1 MAPVT
6 LQSGLPMLKSLDM
19 AKLLNASSVSWD
31 ETHETMIF
39 FWTDAHPNTSLNLR
53 HSKTAQTLPWKL
65 RDTWTGLAAERP
77 IRDVKFKLRGS
88 SKHGEGQGRMIQRWT
103 VRDCAAW
110 QWKLRKWQNFCQMII
125 CIHLLYLFQCL
136 TGHFLAIQAVR
147 LLRTLRINRT
157 RVNLVRLSRE
167 TCGNSCQVVRTFVDS
182 GPFCQHSASILPAF
196 SAWSFWHFGPVAIS
210 CWEGT
215 PKLQCLIDPDR
226 LSESLKH
233 LQYPSV
239 L

>member
-1 MAPVT
+1 MLLQFPEMRLMRQWFFSEQMHIPTHPSTCAT
-6 LQSGLPMLKSLDM
+6 LKQ
-19 AKLLNASSVSWD
+19 
-31 ETHETMIF
+31 
-39 FWTDAHPNTSLNLR
+39 LR
-53 HSKTAQTLPWKL
+53 HSRGNYVILGQVLLLSVRYEMSNSSYVAVQSMVKDKAGWYNDEPWEIVL
-65 RDTWTGLAAERP
+65 R
-77 IRDVKFKLRGS
+77 VNGS
-88 SKHGEGQGRMIQRWT
+88 FENDRISAKWSFVFI
-103 VRDCAAW
+103 CCICFSAW
-110 QWKLRKWQNFCQMII
+110 QDI
-125 CIHLLYLFQCL
+125 
-136 TGHFLAIQAVR
+136 FLAIQAVR